1 MFSSVLPRSLGQ
13 EESGGGGGVENSA
26 SRGDGLTFSP
36 AAHSPP
42 VAEHREGGTQRGG
55 RRKPRGQSV
64 GRSGIGTGERDS
76 TLAEIAEDDG
86 QKREGGTGRRKYGWS
101 AAMREKAVRG
111 TTKHIKSM

>member
-1 MFSSVLPRSLGQ
+1 MG
-13 EESGGGGGVENSA
+13 
-26 SRGDGLTFSP
+26 
-36 AAHSPP
+36 
-42 VAEHREGGTQRGG
+42 EHREGGTQRQKEETA
-55 RRKPRGQSV
+55 RAVAV